1 MFLYADAALFALFVW
16 WFSTGAI
23 LFLDGLPRATFKYSI
38 AAATV
43 LTVAAMFGLAHSAQ
57 DATPNGA
64 FMAFACGLTVWAW
77 QEITFYMGFVT
88 GPRKHLCEDGCG
100 GWKHFGHAIQVSLWH
115 ELSIIAFAMG
125 VVALTWGGTNQVGTY
140 TFMVLWWMHESA
152 RLNVMLGVRNLNE
165 EFLPD
170 HLFYLRSFLKKRPMN
185 GLFPISVTV
194 STVACAV
201 MVRQA
206 LAPDASAFTQTGM
219 TLVAAMMALAI
230 LEHWF
235 LVLPFPTAI
244 LWRWGLAS
252 RGPRQ
257 QFEVQIVTGF
267 LGAGKTTY
275 LRRLLAQA
283 ASSATEAGQ
292 RTVVVLND
300 FAAVGVDGS
309 ILTGSGKIGSGKGS
323 AQLPKG
329 CVCCVLKQDVAEQ
342 LADIAARY
350 NPAQVLIEPSGVADL
365 PALLLALKAPEVAP
379 HVAGVQVTAVLD
391 AGAFLTDFG
400 RMARHMRTQ
409 IAASSRVIL
418 NKTDVVSAATLA
430 MVAETVHGIAPV
442 ARVVPARFGLADET
456 ANLAMHDAAQPC
468 CDKHAHGHAQA
479 KFNGLVADYD
489 ADQGHG
495 VLGLTSWSTALHAP
509 CDADGLQNVLEAV
522 VLGRFGQ
529 VERMKGVVRSGT
541 GWVRFDV
548 AGGRPSMAEFA
559 PNRKESGRV
568 VAIGR
573 QVDEERLRAAFKAC
587 AAA

>member
-23 LFLDGLPRATFKYSI
+23 LFLDGLPKHTFKYSI

-43 LTVAAMFGLAHSAQ
+43 LTGFALWGLAHSAHQ
-57 DATPNGA
+57 ATPNGA
-64 FMAFACGLTVWAW
+64 FNAFACGLAVWAW

-88 GPRKHLCEDGCG
+88 GPRKHLCEEGCS
-100 GWKHFGHAIQVSLWH
+100 GWKHFGHALQVSLWH
-115 ELSIIAFAMG
+115 ELSIAAFAVA
-125 VVALTWGGTNQVGTY
+125 VVAVTWGGVNQVGTW

-170 HLFYLRSFLKKRPMN
+170 HLFYLRSFLRKRPMN
-185 GLFPISVTV
+185 ALFPVSVTV
-194 STVACAV
+194 STAVCALMVHYAVA
-201 MVRQA
+201 
-206 LAPDASAFTQTGM
+206 PGASAFTRTGM

-235 LVLPFPTAI
+235 LVLPFPTSI

-257 QFEVQIVTGF
+257 QFDVQIVTGF

-275 LRRLLAQA
+275 LQRLLAQTAAGLA
-283 ASSATEAGQ
+283 ASNLPDEA
-292 RTVVVLND
+292 RTIVVLND

-309 ILTGSGKIGSGKGS
+309 LVAGHGP
-323 AQLPKG
+323 QLPKG
-329 CVCCVLKQDVAEQ
+329 CVCCALRADLAEQ

-350 NPAQVLIEPSGVADL
+350 NPAQVLIEPSGIADL
-365 PALLLALKAPEVAP
+365 AGLLQTLKSLDVAP
-379 HVAGVQVTAVLD
+379 LVGAVHVTSVLD
-391 AGAFLTDFG
+391 AGAFLADFD
-400 RMARHMRTQ
+400 RMGFHMRSQ
-409 IAASSRVIL
+409 IASADRVVINKADLVPAS
-418 NKTDVVSAATLA
+418 TLQE
-430 MVAETVHGIAPV
+430 VAGLVQSIAPS
-442 ARVVPARFGLADET
+442 ARIVPARFGLTDET
-456 ANLAMHDAAQPC
+456 EAPARMPHIHAADCQ
-468 CDKHAHGHAQA
+468 HARASRKFAGAGHPH
-479 KFNGLVADYD
+479 D
-489 ADQGHG
+489 ADQSHE
-495 VLGLTSWSTALHAP
+495 VLGLTSWSTALLAP

-522 VLGRFGQ
+522 VSGRFGQ
-529 VERMKGVVRSGT
+529 VERMKGVVRSGA
-541 GWVRFDV
+541 GWLRFDV
-548 AGGRPSMAEFA
+548 AGGRPSMAAFA

>member
-23 LFLDGLPRATFKYSI
+23 LFLDGLPKRTFKYSI

-43 LTVAAMFGLAHSAQ
+43 LTVGALWGLAHSAN

-64 FMAFACGLTVWAW
+64 FTAFACGLTVWAW

-88 GPRKHLCEDGCG
+88 GPRKHLCEEGCS

-115 ELSIIAFAMG
+115 ELSIIAFAVV
-125 VVALTWGGTNQVGTY
+125 VVAVTWGGANQVGTW

-170 HLFYLRSFLKKRPMN
+170 HLFYLRSFLRKRPMN
-185 GLFPISVTV
+185 GLFPVSVTL
-194 STVACAV
+194 STVVCAI
-201 MVRQA
+201 MVRHA
-206 LAPDASAFTQTGM
+206 VAPGATAFTQTGM

-235 LVLPFPTAI
+235 LVLPFPTSI
-244 LWRWGLAS
+244 LWQWGLAS

-257 QFEVQIVTGF
+257 QFDVQIVTGF

-275 LRRLLAQA
+275 LKRLLAQTVAGLA
-283 ASSATEAGQ
+283 ASDLPDGA
-292 RTVVVLND
+292 RTIVVLND

-309 ILTGSGKIGSGKGS
+309 LLAGHGPV
-323 AQLPKG
+323 LPKG
-329 CVCCVLKQDVAEQ
+329 CVCCALRTDFAEQ

-350 NPAQVLIEPSGVADL
+350 NPAQVLIEPSGIADL
-365 PALLLALKAPEVAP
+365 SGLLHTLKALDVAP
-379 HVAGVQVTAVLD
+379 LVGAVHVTSVLD
-391 AGAFLTDFG
+391 AGAFLSDFERLG
-400 RMARHMRTQ
+400 GHMRAQ
-409 IAASSRVIL
+409 ITGADRVVI
-418 NKTDVVSAATLA
+418 NKADLVPAGTLLAVADVVRS
-430 MVAETVHGIAPV
+430 IAPA
-442 ARVVPARFGLADET
+442 ARIVPARFGLAGET
-456 ANLAMHDAAQPC
+456 GTTTDRVAHIEAA
-468 CDKHAHGHAQA
+468 AHENDRAA
-479 KFNGLVADYD
+479 VNFAVAGRTHD
-489 ADQGHG
+489 ADQRHE
-495 VLGLTSWSTALHAP
+495 VLGLTSWSTALLAP
-509 CDADGLQNVLEAV
+509 CDAAGLQNVLEAV
-522 VLGRFGQ
+522 VSGRFGQ
-529 VERMKGVVRSGT
+529 VERMKGVVRSGA
-541 GWVRFDV
+541 GWLRFDV